1 MNSTNDELTSTTTD
15 NTSYYVAC
23 SISAAFGFIA
33 IVLCF
38 VIISL
43 VLRTKPRL
51 HTVRHLLICNT
62 CVASIFYCLMQS
74 FNYVVLIFLPWETS
88 DIGCRWRAYFA
99 YMSICA
105 SIYSYLVQ
113 AISRLFYS
121 IFGTKNPKWVSFKSH
136 FIMIGIH
143 WLVMVILPLPSLI
156 TKDIYFRPGL
166 LCWVPFKYTLHI
178 IYTVSAYYLTSIFF
192 ITIIY
197 IYIYRRVKKAH
208 EHAVTML
215 NILNDKR
222 DLEVL
227 RNIVV
232 LLAIYIAGGIPT
244 ILFLFTAIEVFY
256 LLGIVTFTLTVA
268 LEKIFTIVLD
278 RDLRQV
284 MKICFRNKNRI
295 TPIET
300 LQPTIRYD
308 LDRTRS

>member
-1 MNSTNDELTSTTTD
+1 MNSTITD
-15 NTSYYVAC
+15 NTSYYIVC
-23 SISAAFGFIA
+23 SISAGFGLIA
-33 IVLCF
+33 ILLCLL
-38 VIISL
+38 IISL
-43 VLRTKPRL
+43 VLRTKTRL

-62 CVASIFYCLMQS
+62 CVASIFYCSMQS
-74 FNYVVLIFLPWETS
+74 FNYAVLIFLPWETS
-88 DIGCRWRAYFA
+88 DIGCRWRAYLA
-99 YMSICA
+99 YMSISA

-121 IFGTKNPKWVSFKSH
+121 IFGAKNPRWISFKSH

-143 WLVMVILPLPSLI
+143 WFVMFILPLPSLI

-178 IYTVSAYYLTSIFF
+178 IYTVCAYYLISIFL

-197 IYIYRRVKKAH
+197 IYIYHRVKRAH
-208 EHAVTML
+208 EHAVTTL

-244 ILFLFTAIEVFY
+244 ILFLFTAIEAFY

-268 LEKIFTIVLD
+268 LEKIFTIILD

-284 MKICFRNKNRI
+284 MKSFIRNKNRI
-295 TPIET
+295 TPIQF

-308 LDRTRS
+308 IDRTRS